1 MQTDSPLA
9 ERWYDLNFC
18 TMYLAYTLLWS
29 LRTEGSRH
37 VPKTGPVLLLAN
49 HESFLDPV
57 GVGIAVRRRIWYLA
71 RKTLFKPAFFGKYL
85 ESVGCLAVDQEG
97 VAKEGLRA
105 SVERLQA
112 GKALLIFPEG
122 SRTETG
128 EMAPFKP
135 GIALV
140 LRKAPV
146 PIVPVGIAGAYEA
159 YPLQQKL
166 PSFSPLFWP
175 GNGRAMAVSVGER
188 IAPAVYQ
195 GMERERMLSFL
206 FDKVKHQVAR
216 AEKLVRKPS

>member
-1 MQTDSPLA
+1 MQTDSRLA
-9 ERWYDLNFC
+9 ERWYDFNFC
-18 TMYLAYTLLWS
+18 MMYLTYSLLWS
-29 LRTEGSRH
+29 FRSEGSRH
-37 VPKTGPVLLLAN
+37 VPKIGPVLLLAN

-57 GVGIAVRRRIWYLA
+57 AIGIAVRRRIWYLA
-71 RKTLFKPAFFGKYL
+71 RKTLFANAAFGRYL

-128 EMAPFKP
+128 HMAPFKP

-146 PIVPVGIAGAYEA
+146 PILPVGVAGAYEA
-159 YPLQQKL
+159 YPL
-166 PSFSPLFWP
+166 
-175 GNGRAMAVSVGER
+175 NA
-188 IAPAVYQ
+188 
-195 GMERERMLSFL
+195 
-206 FDKVKHQVAR
+206 
-216 AEKLVRKPS
+216 